1 MLEAGLKLQ
10 KRYEILSHLGAGGMG
25 EVYRA
30 RDTVLGRD
38 VAIKV
43 LPEDLAGS
51 PQALQRFEREA
62 KALATLSHP
71 NILSIHDFGSDHSI
85 SYLVMELLDGDTLR
99 GKIASADL
107 SYSKTLQIAIAVA
120 EGLWAAHSRGIIH
133 RDLKPENIFLTS
145 DGIVK
150 ILDFGLARMEE
161 ALAPDTQ
168 SLPTRSI
175 PTAEGHVVGTVP
187 YMSPEQVRGG
197 PLDPRTDI
205 FSFGCV
211 LYEML
216 TGGRPFARD
225 SAAETMA
232 AILKDDPLPVNE
244 MEQKLPAEA
253 QHVILHCLEKNRDER
268 FQSARDLAFALKA
281 LLSGSELP
289 RITTKEPSVPARK
302 RRTSRKAVDSLAVL
316 PLVNAGGDP
325 NMEYLSD
332 GITESIINSVS
343 QIPKLRVMARSTV
356 FRYKGREM
364 DPQQIGVDLNVR
376 AVLTGRMVQ
385 RAETLNIQT
394 ELVDV
399 LDGSQLW
406 GEQYV
411 RKMQDIFAIQEE
423 ISQEISSK
431 LRLKLSGEEKNRL
444 VKRHTANTEAYE
456 LYLRGRFCWNKRTS
470 EGLKKAIEYFQLAA
484 QKDPEYA
491 QAYSGLADCYNLLSA
506 YGFLAPKDS
515 VPLARTASTRA
526 LTIDPMLAEAHET
539 LAHVKMLY
547 DWDWSGAEIE
557 FKKAIELN
565 PNYATAHQRYAIQL
579 AAQGRMQLAEKEIR
593 KAQEL
598 DPLSLIINTDV
609 GLISYFQA
617 QHNQA
622 ITQFRKTLDLDPDF
636 SVAHFALGL
645 ALEQEGRFEEALAEF
660 ETGMRLSGDRSFL
673 SSPAHT
679 LAISGRPEEARSLL
693 AELVVLSTKRY
704 VSPYRLAIV
713 YAGLREIDRAFEWLD
728 KACEDRSVWLI
739 HLHLARDPRFHSIR
753 NDPRFTKVLQRIS
766 V

>member
-1 MLEAGLKLQ
+1 MLQTGLRLQ
-10 KRYEILSHLGAGGMG
+10 NRYEILTHLGAGGMG

-30 RDTVLGRD
+30 RDLVLGRD

-43 LPEDLAGS
+43 LPENLAAS

-71 NILSIHDFGSDHSI
+71 NVLSIHDFGNDQSV
-85 SYLVMELLDGDTLR
+85 YFLVMELLDGDTLR
-99 GKIASADL
+99 DKITGRDL
-107 SYSKTLQIAIAVA
+107 TYSKALQIAIAVA
-120 EGLWAAHSRGIIH
+120 EGLWAAHSKGIIH
-133 RDLKPENIFLTS
+133 RDLKPENIYLTS
-145 DGIVK
+145 DGAVK

-161 ALAPDTQ
+161 EIAPDTE
-168 SLPTRSI
+168 SLLTRSV
-175 PTAEGHVVGTVP
+175 PTEEGHVVGTVP
-187 YMSPEQVRGG
+187 YMSPEQVRGTAI
-197 PLDPRTDI
+197 DPRTDI
-205 FSFGCV
+205 FSFGCI

-216 TGGRPFARD
+216 TGGRPFTRD
-225 SAAETMA
+225 SAAETMV
-232 AILKDDPLPVNE
+232 AILKEDPVLTSATG
-244 MEQKLPAEA
+244 KKIPADA
-253 QHVILHCLEKNRDER
+253 LQVISHCLEKNREER
-268 FQSARDLAFALKA
+268 FQSSRDLAFALKA
-281 LLSGSELP
+281 IVSGSDVKHLSQ
-289 RITTKEPSVPARK
+289 KEETVSLRK

-316 PLVNAGGDP
+316 PLVNASGDP

-356 FRYKGREM
+356 FRYKGQEI
-364 DPQQIGVDLNVR
+364 DPLKIGADLNVR

-385 RAETLNIQT
+385 RSETLNIQT

-406 GEQYV
+406 GEQYI
-411 RKMQDIFAIQEE
+411 RKTQDIFAVQEE
-423 ISQEISSK
+423 ISSEISNK
-431 LRLKLSGEEKNRL
+431 LRLKLSGEEKSRL

-456 LYLRGRFCWNKRTS
+456 LYLRGRFHWNKRTS
-470 EGLKKAIEYFQLAA
+470 DGLRKAIEYFELAT
-484 QKDPEYA
+484 KEDPAFA

-515 VPLARTASTRA
+515 MPLARTASTRA
-526 LTIDPMLAEAHET
+526 LAIDPSLAEAHET

-547 DWDWSGAEIE
+547 DWDWAGAEME
-557 FKKAIELN
+557 FKKAIKLN

-579 AAQGRMQLAEKEIR
+579 AAQGRMQLAEKEIK

-609 GLISYFQA
+609 GLISHFQA
-617 QHNQA
+617 QYDRA
-622 ITQFRKTLDLDPDF
+622 ITQFRKTLELDPDF

-645 ALEQEGRFEEALAEF
+645 ALEQQDRFEEALLEF
-660 ETGMRLSGDRSFL
+660 DTGVRLSGDRSFL

-679 LAISGRPEEARSLL
+679 MAISGRLQEARGLLQELESLS
-693 AELVVLSTKRY
+693 AKRY
-704 VSPYRLAIV
+704 VSPYRLAVV
-713 YAGLREIDRAFEWLD
+713 YTGLGQIDDALEWLNR
-728 KACEDRSVWLI
+728 AAADRSVWLI
-739 HLHLARDPRFHSIR
+739 HLHLARDPRFNPLR
-753 NDPRFTKVLQRIS
+753 NDPRFADILHRIS